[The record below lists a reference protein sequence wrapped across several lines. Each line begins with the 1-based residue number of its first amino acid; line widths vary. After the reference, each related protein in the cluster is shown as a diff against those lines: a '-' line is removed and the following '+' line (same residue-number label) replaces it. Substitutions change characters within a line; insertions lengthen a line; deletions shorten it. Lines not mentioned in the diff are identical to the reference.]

1 MTTDQFN
8 LQVYAHA
15 SALKIYAYKFTNNL
29 DDADDLVQDTM
40 MKAIRY
46 YDKFEQGTN
55 FKGWLFVIMKNTF
68 INNYRKTVKVQAVV
82 SQEEEISS
90 SQLMSSSTRN
100 QAEGAFAMADIKKAL
115 DKLPTAYSVPFV
127 RYVEGYKYE
136 EIAAELNIP
145 LGTVKTRI
153 HQAREL
159 LKKQLQVYK
168 QKFN

>member
-15 SALKIYAYKFTNNL
+15 SALKSYAYKFTNNL

-115 DKLPTAYSVPFV
+115 DKLPTAYSVPFI

-136 EIAAELNIP
+136 EIAAELSIP